1 MLGTLDLA
9 SGRTGLLIVSGGREL
24 RSGPWSSQAEIAAK
38 AALAGFPVF
47 RFDRRGIADSEG
59 EDAGFTA
66 AAADIAAAINAFR
79 AHVPSLK
86 RVVAFGNC
94 DAASALMLSGG
105 VGFDAMV
112 LANPWTLEPDA
123 KPAAEHNAEP
133 APPAPPPS
141 VLRRHYLKRLAS
153 PSALWRL
160 LTGKVELRPMAT
172 SLVRALDP
180 EPPPTSL
187 AREMAAGLAKF
198 AGPTAI
204 LIAENDRTAQVFLSH
219 WDKADDRLRKCPG
232 ASHSF
237 VEPQARLWLQGQ
249 ILAALRAFD

>member
-1 MLGTLDLA
+1 MASLA
-9 SGRTGLLIVSGGREL
+9 DVPQEV
-24 RSGPWSSQAEIAAK
+24 
-38 AALAGFPVF
+38 AGH
-47 RFDRRGIADSEG
+47 G
-59 EDAGFTA
+59 
-66 AAADIAAAINAFR
+66 
-79 AHVPSLK
+79 
-86 RVVAFGNC
+86 
-94 DAASALMLSGG
+94 
-105 VGFDAMV
+105 
-112 LANPWTLEPDA
+112 
-123 KPAAEHNAEP
+123 
-133 APPAPPPS
+133 
-141 VLRRHYLKRLAS
+141 
-153 PSALWRL
+153 L
-160 LTGKVELRPMAT
+160 LTGKVELRSMAT